1 MNICK
6 TCGVE
11 LEEEMTT
18 CPLCGTS
25 VKETGNVSIQREK
38 HFDIAKIPKSDQR
51 VLQRILW
58 QVTSILLFSGIIA
71 TLIIDLAI
79 HKTISWSVYP
89 VIICL
94 IVLAYVSLLVWWR
107 TRLAYQLLG
116 GCIIALLFLFML
128 NLILP
133 ESDWATE
140 IAMPVLVAITIIAF
154 LLLLAIRLAKTKG
167 LNVLAYT
174 CVAIALLCLSID
186 GILSLYFNDSIRLQ
200 WSVIVSACLLPV
212 TAALLFMHIR
222 KKTNAD
228 FQKVFHT

>member
-1 MNICK
+1 M
-6 TCGVE
+6 
-11 LEEEMTT
+11 T

-25 VKETGNVSIQREK
+25 VKETGNVVIQPK
-38 HFDIAKIPKSDQR
+38 KFSNTTKIPSSEQR

-58 QVTSILLFSGIIA
+58 QVASILLVSGIIA

-94 IVLAYVSLLVWWR
+94 ITLAYVSLLVWWR
-107 TRLAYQLLG
+107 TQLAYQLLG
-116 GCIIALLFLFML
+116 GCIIALLFLFVL

-133 ESDWATE
+133 ESDWATK
-140 IAMPVLVAITIIAF
+140 IAMPILVAITFFA
-154 LLLLAIRLAKTKG
+154 LLLILTIRLAKTKG

-174 CVAIALLCLSID
+174 CVAMAMLCLSID
-186 GILSLYFNDSIRLQ
+186 GILSFYFNNSIRLQ

-212 TAALLFMHIR
+212 TASLLFMHIR

-228 FQKVFHT
+228 FQKIFHT